1 MGTHTHISL
10 NMKAKI
16 KKLLIK
22 IGLYTWLIFMSLVV
36 LIPIVWIIG
45 SSFNESSSLTHA
57 SMIPTNPTL
66 RHYKE
71 LFTETNYLR
80 WYWNTFKIA
89 SMNVVVTVIL
99 STTTGYIFGRLNFKG
114 KKASLLT
121 ILVMQMFPSFLG
133 MTALYV
139 LFLTFGL
146 LDSHWALILLYGAG
160 SIPGNTWL
168 LKGYLN
174 SIPKELDESAML
186 DGASKTQVFLKII
199 LPLIRPMVTFFAIG
213 AFMGPWMDFIFPRL
227 ILSSNENLTLAVGLH
242 GMITG
247 NANNYY
253 TRFAAGAVLVAI
265 PMTVMFIAV
274 QKHMV
279 EGLSAGAT
287 KG

>member
-1 MGTHTHISL
+1 
-10 NMKAKI
+10 
-16 KKLLIK
+16 
-22 IGLYTWLIFMSLVV
+22 
-36 LIPIVWIIG
+36 
-45 SSFNESSSLTHA
+45 
-57 SMIPTNPTL
+57 
-66 RHYKE
+66 
-71 LFTETNYLR
+71 
-80 WYWNTFKIA
+80 
-89 SMNVVVTVIL
+89 
-99 STTTGYIFGRLNFKG
+99 LNFRG
-114 KKASLLT
+114 KKSSLLT

-146 LDSHWALILLYGAG
+146 LDSHWALILLYSAGA
-160 SIPGNTWL
+160 IPGNTWL

-186 DGASKTQVFLKII
+186 DGASKSQVFLKII
-199 LPLIRPMVTFFAIG
+199 LPLIRPMVSFFAIG

-247 NANNYY
+247 NANNLY

-265 PMTVMFIAV
+265 PLTIMFIAV